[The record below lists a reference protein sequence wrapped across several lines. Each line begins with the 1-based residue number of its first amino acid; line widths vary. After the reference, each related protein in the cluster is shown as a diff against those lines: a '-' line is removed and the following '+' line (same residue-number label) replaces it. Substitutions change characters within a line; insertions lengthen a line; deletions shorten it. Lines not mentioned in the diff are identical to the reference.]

1 MKTSTMDANVNEKGP
16 TGHHGTTG
24 FADSTV
30 PSGGAEKRATVTT
43 TTTTQP
49 QNLQSSQFSQQQLPQ
64 QGNFGNQTQQQ
75 FQRRENQVNMLWRR
89 AKDGFQQF
97 KRKVENYSSEVP
109 MSKYAIP
116 LLLLAVFLALW
127 ANGAMQGLKDKLV
140 PSSSSFVT
148 KTVQQAPPQQVCFPV
163 PNTQNMMP
171 NTGGS
176 VKDYVPD
183 SNTFK
188 NMMPNTGSVK
198 DYVPDSNTVKNMMP
212 NAETVKDS
220 VKNMMPN
227 TDSVKDTVNQYIP
240 NADTVKNMM
249 PNSETFKNMMPHSTE
264 QQYKTQQIKT
274 EIVQEFPVP
283 KQAVPQ
289 GGSKQYH
296 TQQTFDGNQDA
307 SSFSEKLSQA
317 GEAIKASYDRVKEK
331 VAGTT
336 GNE

>member
-1 MKTSTMDANVNEKGP
+1 
-16 TGHHGTTG
+16 
-24 FADSTV
+24 
-30 PSGGAEKRATVTT
+30 
-43 TTTTQP
+43 
-49 QNLQSSQFSQQQLPQ
+49 
-64 QGNFGNQTQQQ
+64 
-75 FQRRENQVNMLWRR
+75 
-89 AKDGFQQF
+89 
-97 KRKVENYSSEVP
+97 
-109 MSKYAIP
+109 
-116 LLLLAVFLALW
+116 
-127 ANGAMQGLKDKLV
+127 MQGLKDKLV
-140 PSSSSFVT
+140 PSSSSFT
-148 KTVQQAPPQQVCFPV
+148 TQTIQQAPPQQVCFPV

-171 NTGGS
+171 NTGS

-183 SNTFK
+183 SNTLK

-249 PNSETFKNMMPHSTE
+249 PNTENVKDTVKEYIPNADTVKNMMPNSETFKNMMPHSTE

-289 GGSKQYH
+289 GGQKQYH
-296 TQQTFDGNQDA
+296 TQQTFDSNQDSS